1 MEIVERIAEES
12 FVLWVFLTTP
22 DIAIK
27 YKSILGYQTKL
38 GKVWVKNFVQDFK
51 LTESGNI

>member
-12 FVLWVFLTTP
+12 FVLWVFLITP

-27 YKSILGYQTKL
+27 YKSILGYQKKL
-38 GKVWVKNFVQDFK
+38 GKDWVKNFVQDFK
-51 LTESGNI
+51 LTKSGNT